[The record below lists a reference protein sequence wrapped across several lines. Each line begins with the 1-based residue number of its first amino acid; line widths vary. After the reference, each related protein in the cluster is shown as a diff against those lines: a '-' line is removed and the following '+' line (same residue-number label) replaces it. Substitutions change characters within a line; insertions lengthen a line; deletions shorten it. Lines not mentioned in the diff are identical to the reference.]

1 MDAFLFYAP
10 RMALA
15 LAVFALAGYIAF
27 GWLDEE
33 DSK

>member
-15 LAVFALAGYIAF
+15 LAVFALAAYIATR
-27 GWLDEE
+27 EE
-33 DSK
+33 DSP